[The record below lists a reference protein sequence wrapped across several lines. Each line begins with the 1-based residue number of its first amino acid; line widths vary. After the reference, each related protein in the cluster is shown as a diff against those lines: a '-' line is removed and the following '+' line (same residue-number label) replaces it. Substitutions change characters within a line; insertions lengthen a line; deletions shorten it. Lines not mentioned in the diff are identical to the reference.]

1 MNVRHGFLVEWPA
14 DLDAALDVA
23 LERDFDY
30 VELNMDY
37 AFERERVDA
46 ASVRRAAAERDVDL
60 LVHLPYRL
68 AAASPHEHV
77 REGAVRELEATIDAA
92 VELGAEK
99 GVFHAVSLAH
109 PAKWDRDEVRA
120 RIYESVRRIDEYASE
135 RGFTACVE
143 NLKTDFHDA
152 SDFPELFERTDA
164 VACLDTGHAHVTGQ
178 SLTEQADLLR
188 EWGERVAHVHVND
201 TRRDDEDEHLPVGL
215 GKLDFGV
222 LADAIRETDWS
233 GTLTHE
239 VETFD
244 YEYAACGRDRLVRL
258 LDASAD

>member
-23 LERDFDY
+23 AERDFDY

-46 ASVRRAAAERDVDL
+46 EEVRRAAATRDVDL

-68 AAASPHEHV
+68 TAASPHEHV
-77 REGAVRELEATIDAA
+77 REGAVRELEAAIDAA
-92 VELGAEK
+92 VEMGAEK

-109 PAKWDRDEVRA
+109 SEKWDPDEIRA
-120 RIYESVRRIDEYASE
+120 SVYDCVRRIDEHASD

-143 NLKTDFHDA
+143 NLKTDFFDA
-152 SDFPELFERTDA
+152 SDFPELFERTGG

-178 SLTEQADLLR
+178 SLAEQADLLR
-188 EWGERVAHVHVND
+188 EWGDHISHVHVND

-215 GKLDFGV
+215 GKLDFEL
-222 LADAIRETDWS
+222 LADALRETDWS

-244 YEYAACGRDRLVRL
+244 YEYAAFGRDRLARL